1 MFELVGLGT
10 RFSCKGLTCHRPNP
24 PLHGRASFAA
34 EFAMSEA
41 NSVFAMTWACVCLRQ
56 TEYIYLSQRPL
67 HRAAVS
73 QPMLELNCVLFPK

>member
-41 NSVFAMTWACVCLRQ
+41 NSIFAMTWACVCLRQ
-56 TEYIYLSQRPL
+56 TEYIYIS
-67 HRAAVS
+67 ADV
-73 QPMLELNCVLFPK
+73 